1 MMDAN
6 AIRAELIEAER
17 EKREEREAE
26 RVRLATAAENLRR
39 SSQPRPPCEEP
50 EAVIMRCAPAR
61 DVHGDDGKRW
71 SPWVEIAPPSA
82 APGARAW
89 ERHTVSAPGHSEST
103 ARPSI
108 GATPSE

>member
-1 MMDAN
+1 MIDASV
-6 AIRAELIEAER
+6 IRAELIEAER

-61 DVHGDDGKRW
+61 DVHGDRGRTW
-71 SPWVEIAPPSA
+71 SEWIEVTPRFCAG
-82 APGARAW
+82 PGARAW
-89 ERHTVSAPGHSEST
+89 ERHTILPGLPP
-103 ARPSI
+103 RR
-108 GATPSE
+108 

>member
-1 MMDAN
+1 MIDASV
-6 AIRAELIEAER
+6 IRAELIEAER

-61 DVHGDDGKRW
+61 DLGDRGRSW
-71 SPWVEIAPPSA
+71 SPWVEVTPLFCAGPD
-82 APGARAW
+82 ARAW
-89 ERHTVSAPGHSEST
+89 ERHTVSAAGHNERT
-103 ARPSI
+103 
-108 GATPSE
+108 